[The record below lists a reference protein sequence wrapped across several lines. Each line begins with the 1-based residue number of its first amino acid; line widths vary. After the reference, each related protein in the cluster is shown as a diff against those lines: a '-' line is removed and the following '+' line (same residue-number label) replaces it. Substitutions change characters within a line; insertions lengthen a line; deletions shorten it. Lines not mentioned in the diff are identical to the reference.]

1 MSLSR
6 HQRIVELGAAM
17 TELGRRADRPLA
29 GGRRD
34 EADLRLLEGF
44 VVASQFVH
52 GTWRRLMPADATKAC
67 ERDLKRFDD
76 LTTRFETAGLVL
88 GFVNLFLAV
97 WVRAPGLQMDPGSG
111 TGLTLAG
118 FNVGYAIVYGPVVGF
133 LTMLFFLSLLE
144 RRDAVRAQIIV
155 SARNLLKRYRTV
167 IASRLDALAAQALLC
182 ERPTLSGGSIWY
194 VFLPPATAVVTMLRY
209 FDFVPDESAKAWT
222 FWGRAQYLLLE
233 TRGWETRPILPDH
246 ALEAGKDLMGK
257 LPYIYPPAASWAEI
271 ALVIATAF
279 MAARV
284 SRLTR
289 TRTPQQPAPRT
300 RSRRRIKNMIEKKS
314 LVLQTGSEEL
324 ICSTFSARCRYVFK
338 VS

>member
-1 MSLSR
+1 
-6 HQRIVELGAAM
+6 
-17 TELGRRADRPLA
+17 
-29 GGRRD
+29 
-34 EADLRLLEGF
+34 
-44 VVASQFVH
+44 
-52 GTWRRLMPADATKAC
+52 MPADATKAC

-97 WVRAPGLQMDPGSG
+97 WARAPGLQMDPGSG

-133 LTMLFFLSLLE
+133 LTMLFFVSLLE
-144 RRDAVRAQIIV
+144 RRDAVRAQIIDLGAQ
-155 SARNLLKRYRTV
+155 SPEALSDGDRLAIGCPGGSITPLRKAD
-167 IASRLDALAAQALLC
+167 IAWR
-182 ERPTLSGGSIWY
+182 SIWY

-284 SRLTR
+284 WRLYAYPNAAATG
-289 TRTPQQPAPRT
+289 PADAIA
-300 RSRRRIKNMIEKKS
+300 SQDQEHD
-314 LVLQTGSEEL
+314 
-324 ICSTFSARCRYVFK
+324 
-338 VS
+338 